1 MKFNPFHQ
9 HLLVKGKINNPTKST
24 EVLDKWLIDL
34 VHKVDMEVLAG
45 PNSVYCD
52 HPGNEGI
59 TGTIV
64 LSTSHASIHIWDSVT
79 PGDFQFDIYS
89 CKPFLSKTVLEHLN
103 EFGLVEYNLLM
114 IDRNSEM
121 KIIEEVS
128 NSEYAAS

>member
-1 MKFNPFHQ
+1 MSFKPFHQ
-9 HLLVKGKINNPTKST
+9 HLLVKGKINRPTKST

-89 CKPFLSKTVLEHLN
+89 CKPFASETVLQHLD

-114 IDRNSEM
+114 IDRNNEM
-121 KIIEEVS
+121 KITEEVKTTKK
-128 NSEYAAS
+128 

>member
-1 MKFNPFHQ
+1 MKFEPFHQ

-24 EVLDKWLIDL
+24 EVLDQWLIDL

-64 LSTSHASIHIWDSVT
+64 LSTSHASIHIWDSAT

-89 CKPFLSKTVLEHLN
+89 CKPFLSETVLEHLN
-103 EFGLVEYNLLM
+103 QFGLVEYNLLM
-114 IDRNSEM
+114 IDRIGDM
-121 KIIEEVS
+121 KIVEQVDS
-128 NSEYAAS
+128 CKYK

>member
-9 HLLVKGKINNPTKST
+9 HLLVKGKINRPTKST

-89 CKPFLSKTVLEHLN
+89 CKPFASETVLQHLD

-114 IDRNSEM
+114 IDRNNEM
-121 KIIEEVS
+121 KITEEVKTTKK
-128 NSEYAAS
+128 

>member
-9 HLLVKGKINNPTKST
+9 HLLVKGKINRPTKST

-64 LSTSHASIHIWDSVT
+64 LSTSHASIHILDSVT

-89 CKPFLSKTVLEHLN
+89 CKPFASETVLQHLD

-114 IDRNSEM
+114 IDRNNEM
-121 KIIEEVS
+121 KITEEVKTTKK
-128 NSEYAAS
+128 